1 MATRVVKAA
10 ATITAD
16 PTIKSRTFVAP
27 QKGGYQAAQLKASD
41 VQRYRPGTVL
51 SAVAWK
57 GRQRQGTRFLSGP
70 PPAPLS
76 AVYTYQSG
84 LTPDTNPPTTGQ
96 VGLPATSP
104 DYMFLLSTADRNGT
118 PSSAFLDA
126 AFSSSTI
133 TLTSGAK
140 VTRLTNRFEDVEKTG
155 SYYRI
160 AVVLASDGSL
170 ADGDV
175 VTITYA

>member
-70 PPAPLS
+70 PQAPLS
-76 AVYTYQSG
+76 AVFTYKAG
-84 LTPDTNPPTTGQ
+84 LLPDTNLPASGQ
-96 VGLPATSP
+96 VGIAISTPNYTI
-104 DYMFLLSTADRNGT
+104 LLSTTDRSGT
-118 PSSAFLDA
+118 LSSAFLDA
-126 AFSSSTI
+126 AFASSTI

-140 VTRLTNRFEDVEKTG
+140 VAVYTNTFTDIVKTG

-160 AVVLASDGSL
+160 GVSQTSHTFS
-170 ADGDV
+170 DGDV